1 MSDYLQQVDAIAAEL
16 ARALHSLDA
25 AALDALGDALMNA
38 PRVFVTGKG
47 RSGLMM
53 RAFAMRL
60 MHLGLNAHV
69 VDDVTTPALMAND
82 MLVIGSGS
90 GTTPTLVRHAQQAK
104 AFGARLALITT
115 APDSPIHA
123 LADHALV
130 LAAASP
136 RVAGSAESIQPMAN
150 LFEQSLLL
158 ALDILVMRMMQAR
171 GMTTSDMMT
180 RHANL
185 E

>member
-1 MSDYLQQVDAIAAEL
+1 MSDYHQQVDTIAGEL
-16 ARALHSLDA
+16 ARALHSVDA
-25 AALDALGDALMNA
+25 AALDALGDAVTHA
-38 PRVFVTGKG
+38 PRVFVAGKG

-60 MHLGLNAHV
+60 MHLGLMAHV
-69 VDDVTTPALMAND
+69 VDDVTTPALAAGD
-82 MLVIGSGS
+82 LLVIGSGS
-90 GTTPTLVRHAQQAK
+90 GATPTLVRYAERAK
-104 AFGARLALITT
+104 SLGAELALVT
-115 APDSPIHA
+115 AATDSPIRA

-136 RVAGSAESIQPMAN
+136 RVAGSVESIQPMAN
-150 LFEQSLLL
+150 LFEQALLL
-158 ALDILVMRMMQAR
+158 VLDVLVMRMMQAR
-171 GMTTSDMMT
+171 GMTTVEMMT